1 MSVNQPPLVGH
12 PIINRMATSLLE
24 ASRAEGSGQ
33 ILRVSHT
40 KQEYIHRRHGFL
52 GKHREYRHLP
62 QILPS
67 ILRAADEVFGSG
79 ARQEDQLSSDQVRIR
94 ELDYGIEPL
103 LPFSTTTNTQTIDS
117 FASYGGVERASD
129 TPPAPAYPASSP
141 GMLMSDRQQLATSS
155 PASLETRPA
164 RDYSDAETISNMS
177 TPPRATPSETL
188 RLPHAQLSAQAFHYP
203 AVSDQQT
210 ANFGTGLH
218 TRGTRHQVSN
228 QQFYAPQRLNTMQ
241 TSNAAINVPKRP
253 QVLAQIIADL
263 GKKTLT
269 AADAPSQYQRG
280 TQPHLQT
287 ISQAHVQAIQ
297 APAHQAHYPALS
309 QADNDNH
316 VQAPAAL
323 QSLAQ
328 VTHTP
333 AQHQNGILTQFAEV
347 TENPAQVQHGSLVA
361 SWGLNDTSAQSQ
373 QVDTATTTLE
383 QDSGRTLLVP
393 EPGARYQHGSGQV
406 SAVKNR
412 AVISPVK
419 PQSSRKR
426 SAPDDDEADTGDGEE
441 VGAVE
446 STSVTE
452 KPTTKRQKKVAATSA
467 DDNTTVRNESNADET
482 EMEVDTDTPQPA
494 PQRPSRGRRTTAT
507 KAPRNAPVTAGP
519 DPVAPL
525 SESTRGST
533 KINSRTTSSRA
544 AGSKSAP
551 RKKADPAPHPTT
563 GGKGPLHPASDEGCV
578 NGTRMAKTKAE
589 ATDSAFTRYQRLLS
603 QYSGHARFPDF
614 PPEFFDKANFKP
626 SEKRAVANGDTEG
639 APVRCVCGDEIDNGK
654 PGREWVICDTADCGV
669 WQHIDCMKCAVSE
682 EQGYHCQQCDPF
694 FHKKL
699 IRDLRKGQP
708 LQ

>member
-1 MSVNQPPLVGH
+1 MSVTQAPLVGH

-33 ILRVSHT
+33 ILRVSYT
-40 KQEYIHRRHGFL
+40 KQEYIRRRHGFL

-62 QILPS
+62 QILPG
-67 ILRAADEVFGSG
+67 ILRAADEVFSSE
-79 ARQEDQLSSDQVRIR
+79 ARQADQLSSDQVRIR
-94 ELDYGIEPL
+94 ELDSGIEPL

-117 FASYGGVERASD
+117 FASYGGVERTFD
-129 TPPAPAYPASSP
+129 TAYPASSP
-141 GMLMSDRQQLATSS
+141 GISMSNRQQLATSS
-155 PASLETRPA
+155 PASFETRPA

-177 TPPRATPSETL
+177 TTPRGTPSETL
-188 RLPHAQLSAQAFHYP
+188 RLSHAQLSAQAFHYP

-218 TRGTRHQVSN
+218 TRGTRHQVSS

-241 TSNAAINVPKRP
+241 TSNAAINVPERP

-287 ISQAHVQAIQ
+287 TSQAPVQAIP
-297 APAHQAHYPALS
+297 ATAHQAHYPALS

-361 SWGLNDTSAQSQ
+361 SSGLNDTSTQSQ
-373 QVDTATTTLE
+373 QVNTATTTL
-383 QDSGRTLLVP
+383 QQNSGRTLLVP

-412 AVISPVK
+412 AVVSPVK

-426 SAPDDDEADTGDGEE
+426 SAPDDNEADAGDEEE

-446 STSVTE
+446 PTAFTE
-452 KPTTKRQKKVAATSA
+452 KPTAKKHKKAAAPPT
-467 DDNTTVRNESNADET
+467 DDNTTVPNESNADET

-494 PQRPSRGRRTTAT
+494 PQRPSRVRRTTAT

-525 SESTRGST
+525 SDSTRGST
-533 KINSRTTSSRA
+533 KIKSRTTSNRA

-551 RKKADPAPHPTT
+551 KNVGPATHPTT

-626 SEKRAVANGDTEG
+626 SEKRAVANGDLEG
-639 APVRCVCGDEIDNGK
+639 APVRCVCGDKIDNGK

-669 WQHIDCMKCAVSE
+669 WQHIDCMKYAVSE
-682 EQGYHCQQCDPF
+682 EPYHCQQCDPF